1 MAFNFN
7 MDLLAVDYQSGDSDK
22 RPFAFVHGNT
32 QNDSCGIAIKDYFQ
46 QRGHTT
52 LSYDLPGHGLSRLE
66 TADYVFTDL
75 IQLNQQILNHHQL
88 NEPILCGHSLGGM
101 IQAGTIA
108 KYQLEQ
114 TSLILCG
121 SYDSNPLAGARKR
134 HASVEKAMKATLD
147 EYIAEGKVLFEKQLK
162 YDYDY
167 VLIDTPPILGVL
179 LINAL
184 AACHELIMPVQT
196 EYLAIKGLERM
207 MRTLQMVVRSQKR
220 AFEYTVVPTMFDRR
234 TNASVDS
241 LRVLRN
247 TYEGDIW
254 PSAIGVDTK
263 FRDASKAGMPPNNYD
278 PSARGVKSYK
288 SLLKYLLGKEISSA
302 RSEVVQ

>member
-1 MAFNFN
+1 MKVWAVANQKGGVGKTTSVVGLGG
-7 MDLLAVDYQSGDSDK
+7 LLASQGMRVLLLDMD
-22 RPFAFVHGNT
+22 PHGSLTSYFKYNPDEIEKSVFQLFQHEGEVPVGLPT
-32 QNDSCGIAIKDYFQ
+32 QLVIRTDFKNLDIMAASTSLAV
-46 QRGHTT
+46 
-52 LSYDLPGHGLSRLE
+52 LE
-66 TADYVFTDL
+66 RRAVS
-75 IQLNQQILNHHQL
+75 Q
-88 NEPILCGHSLGGM
+88 GGM
-101 IQAGTIA
+101 GLVVTKA
-108 KYQLEQ
+108 LE
-114 TSLILCG
+114 
-121 SYDSNPLAGARKR
+121 
-134 HASVEKAMKATLD
+134 
-147 EYIAEGKVLFEKQLK
+147 QLK